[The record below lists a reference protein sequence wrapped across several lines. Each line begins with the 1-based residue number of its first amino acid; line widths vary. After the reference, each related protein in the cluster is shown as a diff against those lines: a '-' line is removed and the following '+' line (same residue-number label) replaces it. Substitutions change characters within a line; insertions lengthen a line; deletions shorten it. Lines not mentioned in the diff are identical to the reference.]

1 MSHSIEHGMVA
12 PAPEHLLNWIEANR
26 ADMRPPVSNK
36 YLYDGQDFFAMC
48 IAGPN
53 ARNDFHITDSEEFFL
68 QLQGDIVVTLLE
80 EAGPRHVRIREGET
94 FMIPG
99 GVPHAPQRPPNTLGL
114 VIERRRPPGEQ
125 EALRFVCDSCGAVV
139 EDLTFDCADIVEHF
153 REAMLAFWDDEERST
168 CQCGTRVMPAQPIA
182 RIDFEPEVKIVR
194 EGEQ

>member
-1 MSHSIEHGMVA
+1 MMSHRIEHGMLA
-12 PAPEHLLNWIEANR
+12 PAPEHLLHWIQANR

-80 EAGPRHVRIREGET
+80 ETGPRHVRIREGET

-114 VIERRRPPGEQ
+114 VIERRRPPPANKRLF
-125 EALRFVCDSCGAVV
+125 AL
-139 EDLTFDCADIVEHF
+139 CASH
-153 REAMLAFWDDEERST
+153 AAPWL
-168 CQCGTRVMPAQPIA
+168 
-182 RIDFEPEVKIVR
+182 RI
-194 EGEQ
+194 

>member
-1 MSHSIEHGMVA
+1 MSENLPRVAYFTTLRTPRQRRTSDVPQHRTRHGGA
-12 PAPEHLLNWIEANR
+12 APEHLLNWIEANR

-94 FMIPG
+94 
-99 GVPHAPQRPPNTLGL
+99 
-114 VIERRRPPGEQ
+114 
-125 EALRFVCDSCGAVV
+125 S
-139 EDLTFDCADIVEHF
+139 
-153 REAMLAFWDDEERST
+153 
-168 CQCGTRVMPAQPIA
+168 
-182 RIDFEPEVKIVR
+182 
-194 EGEQ
+194 